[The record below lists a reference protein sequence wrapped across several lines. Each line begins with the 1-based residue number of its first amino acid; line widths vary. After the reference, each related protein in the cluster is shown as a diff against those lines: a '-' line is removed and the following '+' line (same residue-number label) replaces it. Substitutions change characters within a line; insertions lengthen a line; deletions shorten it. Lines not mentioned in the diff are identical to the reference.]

1 MKTFFSFFRHLKIKH
16 MEFAVEKKNLTKEDV
31 GRRLSSMIHEF
42 ICNKITYF
50 TSFSKI
56 TIIYD
61 NGQEIVTEIL

>member
-1 MKTFFSFFRHLKIKH
+1 